1 MYLETKDDCGLCLF
15 TAGPGRDKIL
25 GEMVEI
31 GRPQVRLPTL
41 AELMRSL
48 PGRQSNLLI
57 LKYEFISLC

>member
-15 TAGPGRDKIL
+15 RAGPGRDKIL